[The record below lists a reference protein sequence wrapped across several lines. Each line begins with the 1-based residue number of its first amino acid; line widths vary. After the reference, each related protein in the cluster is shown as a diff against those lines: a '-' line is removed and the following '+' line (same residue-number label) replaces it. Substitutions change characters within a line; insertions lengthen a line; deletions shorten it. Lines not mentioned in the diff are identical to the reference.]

1 VAGFA
6 CSSTL
11 MYRMNRIDIA
21 KGIFVIDGLVEPAE
35 CEALVQRGEKS
46 GFEAAPI
53 VTARGAQVDTATRDN
68 DRYVFDDS
76 ALSESLWLR
85 ARDLIPAAMNGR
97 TAIGLNERFRL
108 YRYSP
113 GQRFKWHSDA
123 PFHRPNGDISLLT
136 FMVYLNS
143 GYEGGATR
151 FEGAKVT
158 GNLGQAL
165 IFEHGLIH
173 EGAEVLKG
181 TKYALRSDVMFGPR

>member
-1 VAGFA
+1 VAAFA
-6 CSSTL
+6 CSSISTH
-11 MYRMNRIDIA
+11 RMNRIDIA
-21 KGIFVIDGLVEPAE
+21 SGIFILDRLVDLVE
-35 CEALVQRGEKS
+35 CEALVRRGEEN

-53 VTARGAQVDTATRDN
+53 ITARGAQVDTRTRDN

-76 ALSESLWLR
+76 TLSESLWLR
-85 ARDLIPAAMNGR
+85 ARGMIPGAINGR
-97 TAIGLNERFRL
+97 RAVGLNERFRL

-151 FEGAKVT
+151 FEGVKVM
-158 GNLGQAL
+158 GNAGQAL
-165 IFEHGLIH
+165 VFEHGLVH
-173 EGAEVLKG
+173 EGAEVLNG
-181 TKYALRSDVMFGPR
+181 IKYALRSDVMFGPR